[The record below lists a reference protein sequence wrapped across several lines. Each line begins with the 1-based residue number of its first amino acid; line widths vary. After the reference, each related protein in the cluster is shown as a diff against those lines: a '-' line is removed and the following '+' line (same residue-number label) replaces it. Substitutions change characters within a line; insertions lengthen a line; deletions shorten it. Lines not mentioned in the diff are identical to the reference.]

1 MKSARTLIGLPVILE
16 CKPLGYICQATPDE
30 RLDHLERIYFSSGT
44 GARMIERDQV
54 DAIGEVAML
63 VHAPGKRAQLPESF
77 WPRRAISTDGARLG
91 AITDALID
99 EGFERYIL
107 PEDREVLRSLR
118 EEVKPLVNLVTLS
131 VDSPTHYVGAAHR
144 HDPVQEHVIGPDESS
159 YGFDPCEMEAGCWS
173 LCLSVHAVVTPEC
186 RFELSVE
193 EVEA

>member
-1 MKSARTLIGLPVILE
+1 MSRILQISGVLYPE
-16 CKPLGYICQATPDE
+16 NSQTNLRFPFSLCKG
-30 RLDHLERIYFSSGT
+30 
-44 GARMIERDQV
+44 V
-54 DAIGEVAML
+54 
-63 VHAPGKRAQLPESF
+63 
-77 WPRRAISTDGARLG
+77 RAIRICFSYAPKMLSDAAL
-91 AITDALID
+91 TDALID

-118 EEVKPLVNLVTLS
+118 EEVKPLVTLVTLS